1 MIKLDLKLKETKK
14 VKEEDKS
21 ALKNVFKDLG
31 KGEKKKKGEEE
42 EGGGGKKRRMTAL
55 EEIMEMEKRRK
66 RAEKEKE
73 EKEEEEASAGTSLPW
88 LRKNIVVKIV
98 TKSLGDKYFKKKG
111 YVKVGR
117 IRLRTVQSVMLKLKC
132 C

>member
-42 EGGGGKKRRMTAL
+42 DGGGKKRKMTAL

-73 EKEEEEASAGTSLPW
+73 EKEEEEASATTSLPW

-117 IRLRTVQSVMLKLKC
+117 IRLPIFQSTNGLYFLGI
-132 C
+132 

>member
-1 MIKLDLKLKETKK
+1 VIKLDLKLKETRKI
-14 VKEEDKS
+14 KEDDKS
-21 ALKNVFKDLG
+21 FVKNVFKDLS
-31 KGEKKKKGEEE
+31 KVEKKVGKGEEE
-42 EGGGGKKRRMTAL
+42 GGKKRKMTAL

-66 RAEKEKE
+66 KTEKEKM
-73 EKEEEEASAGTSLPW
+73 EEESGASSPPW

-117 IRLRTVQSVMLKLKC
+117 IGLCYLSIFSFVFYADPYRNLH
-132 C
+132 